1 MKKDSIASVTDI
13 GDINS
18 FRQKLLKESGE
29 IEKKRSIYKNY
40 YKSKWSNLKFFIQD
54 KTSLQSCIT
63 LLKKDHRAIFK
74 KMFRNI

>member
-29 IEKKRSIYKNY
+29 IEKKR
-40 YKSKWSNLKFFIQD
+40 
-54 KTSLQSCIT
+54 
-63 LLKKDHRAIFK
+63 R
-74 KMFRNI
+74 